1 MACFMN
7 HVLYYVID
15 WVGSVA
21 IFLISVKLYK

>member
-21 IFLISVKLYK
+21 IFLISVSYK